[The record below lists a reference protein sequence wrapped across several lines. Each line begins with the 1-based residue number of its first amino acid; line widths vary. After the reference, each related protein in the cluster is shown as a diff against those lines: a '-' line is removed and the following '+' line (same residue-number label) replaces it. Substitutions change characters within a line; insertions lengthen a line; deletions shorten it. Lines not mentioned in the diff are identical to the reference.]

1 MAGNQQREVQR
12 VEQMAGGKGHVLIER
27 LLGEKE
33 LDGKC
38 RMYAKVTL
46 EPGCSIGYH
55 EHHKESE
62 TYYILSG
69 TGRYQDDDRFEEVA
83 AGAVTF
89 TGDGHGHG
97 LANTGTENL
106 VFMALIIW
114 VIKKKDAGAIF
125 RLPRHFFTR
134 SCFLSHF
141 L

>member
-106 VFMALIIW
+106 VFMALIILG
-114 VIKKKDAGAIF
+114 D
-125 RLPRHFFTR
+125 
-134 SCFLSHF
+134 
-141 L
+141 

>member
-62 TYYILSG
+62 TYYILVRVPAG
-69 TGRYQDDDRFEEVA
+69 TRMTTA
-83 AGAVTF
+83 S
-89 TGDGHGHG
+89 
-97 LANTGTENL
+97 
-106 VFMALIIW
+106 
-114 VIKKKDAGAIF
+114 KKWPQA
-125 RLPRHFFTR
+125 R
-134 SCFLSHF
+134 
-141 L
+141 